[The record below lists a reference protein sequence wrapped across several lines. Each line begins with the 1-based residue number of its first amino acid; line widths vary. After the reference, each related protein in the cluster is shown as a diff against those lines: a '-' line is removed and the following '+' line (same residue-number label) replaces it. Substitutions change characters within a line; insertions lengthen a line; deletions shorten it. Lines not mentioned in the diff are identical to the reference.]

1 MSIKKLYHFTAR
13 KYLPSIL
20 AAGLDTNAEI
30 QVIKSEPQFRG
41 SLMVDIKVLTYDEA
55 LREPAQH

>member
-1 MSIKKLYHFTAR
+1 
-13 KYLPSIL
+13 L